1 MKLGVIGA
9 GNMGRAILSG
19 ILASGLITKDD
30 IVASNRTEADR
41 DKTEKLGVN
50 VTGDNTDVARAE
62 CVILAVK
69 PAKLADVIHEI
80 APVVGTDTLIVSVQ
94 PASRSPSLNR
104 FLESLCRWSARC
116 LIHRRSSVRG

>member
-50 VTGDNTDVARAE
+50 VTGARRARGM
-62 CVILAVK
+62 C
-69 PAKLADVIHEI
+69 D
-80 APVVGTDTLIVSVQ
+80 
-94 PASRSPSLNR
+94 SRG
-104 FLESLCRWSARC
+104 EA
-116 LIHRRSSVRG
+116 G